1 MGFFDAVK
9 DKAGALA
16 ADAGRAG
23 KVTAAQARLAVLQND
38 LRKAERE
45 LGHEAF
51 ALIERGELDHPGLA
65 GTAARVR
72 TTTAE
77 VDAKEAEI
85 ASLRGAGPEEAAGRA
100 AETVEAVPAPG
111 PAFGAGPEVAVA
123 DESSAPVV
131 AAVAEQPAVEEPA
144 QETPLQPS
152 AGKKAAARKTSAKKP
167 AETNAGPGK
176 TAAEKTSAKKPA
188 ARKTSAKKPA
198 ATSPATQA
206 TPRRGTAKGGT
217 AGTAG
222 ATPKK
227 AGRPSSSGSRPAGKK
242 KPAGA

>member
-85 ASLRGAGPEEAAGRA
+85 ASLRGAGPEEAAGPA

-167 AETNAGPGK
+167 A
-176 TAAEKTSAKKPA
+176 